1 MQAENQPLSKLEVA
15 MQKWEA
21 QQQKYIQ
28 RYGSD
33 VVKDR
38 EYQKVQMESLRDI
51 HKQFRNT
58 PLSFEDKMELR
69 IQKGRINHMNR
80 RLYPN
85 PIVRTARAVFRVA
98 ASLLKA
104 ILIDLTANIVS
115 YFLNNRPAKGLD
127 ILSNPRQQQVQNSLP
142 VQNNLPVQ
150 NGLPV
155 GGPDM
160 APRQMPSVRI
170 PGDETV
176 KKRTHHATRTVA
188 SENGKSQHL

>member
-1 MQAENQPLSKLEVA
+1 MQAENKQSSNLEA
-15 MQKWEA
+15 ALQKWEA

-33 VVKDR
+33 VVNDR
-38 EYQKVQMESLRDI
+38 EYQKVQRDTLSGI
-51 HKQFRNT
+51 HKQFKNT

-69 IQKGRINHMNR
+69 IQKGRINQMNR
-80 RLYPN
+80 MLYPN
-85 PIVRTARAVFRVA
+85 PIVRVARSAIRVA
-98 ASLLKA
+98 ASPLKA
-104 ILIDLTANIVS
+104 ILIDLPANIAS
-115 YFLNNRPAKGLD
+115 YFFNNRPAKGLD

-160 APRQMPSVRI
+160 APRQMSSVRI
-170 PGDETV
+170 PGEETV
-176 KKRTHHATRTVA
+176 KKRTHNSTRTVA
-188 SENGKSQHL
+188 SENSKSQHL

>member
-1 MQAENQPLSKLEVA
+1 MQAENKQSSNLEA
-15 MQKWEA
+15 SLQKWEQ

-33 VVKDR
+33 VVNDR
-38 EYQKVQMESLRDI
+38 EYQKVQMDTFRGI
-51 HKQFRNT
+51 YKQFKNT

-85 PIVRTARAVFRVA
+85 PLVRTARAAFRVA
-98 ASLLKA
+98 ASPLKA
-104 ILIDLTANIVS
+104 ILIDMPANIAS
-115 YFLNNRPAKGLD
+115 YFFNNRPAKELD

-155 GGPDM
+155 SGPDM
-160 APRQMPSVRI
+160 APRQMPGARI
-170 PGDETV
+170 PGNETV
-176 KKRTHHATRTVA
+176 KKRNHHATRTVA

>member
-1 MQAENQPLSKLEVA
+1 MQAENKQSSNLEA
-15 MQKWEA
+15 ALQKWEA

-33 VVKDR
+33 VVNDR
-38 EYQKVQMESLRDI
+38 EYQKVQMDTLRGI

-85 PIVRTARAVFRVA
+85 PIVRVARSTVRVA
-98 ASLLKA
+98 ASPLKA
-104 ILIDLTANIVS
+104 ILIDLPANIAS
-115 YFLNNRPAKGLD
+115 YFFNNRPAKGLD

-160 APRQMPSVRI
+160 APRHMPSVRI
-170 PGDETV
+170 PGEETV
-176 KKRTHHATRTVA
+176 KKRTHNATRTVA
-188 SENGKSQHL
+188 TENGKSQHL